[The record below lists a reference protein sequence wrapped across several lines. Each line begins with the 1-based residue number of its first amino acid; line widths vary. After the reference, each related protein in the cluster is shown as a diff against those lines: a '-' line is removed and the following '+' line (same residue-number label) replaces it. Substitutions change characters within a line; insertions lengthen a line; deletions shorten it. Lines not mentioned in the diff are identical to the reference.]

1 MHEASLRN
9 GLQTSLL
16 AQNLIF
22 YDVTDST
29 NTQAKKRLKG
39 RPLPEGTVLVAA
51 RQTAGRG
58 TGGHRW
64 ESSTPESLLFSLILQ
79 SPLRLQPLSF
89 VPAIA
94 LARTLRE
101 HYDIDAHLKWP
112 NDVMVGD
119 RKLAGILCEG
129 VSQPSLQ
136 TAWVVGVGVN
146 VNQHV
151 FPEPIRGIAV
161 SMHHITGRTYA
172 IEHVFQDYMLE
183 MEQLYYHSPED
194 VIDTWLGYTRMIG
207 QTIRATQHNQ
217 EVIVKVVG
225 ISPAGYLQVEHA
237 DGQGETWMSA
247 TSLDIDRG
255 YSIHQHPLTP
265 GAAPG

>member
-1 MHEASLRN
+1 MHKASLRD
-9 GLQTSLL
+9 GLQTRIF

-29 NTQAKKRLKG
+29 NTQAKKMLKD
-39 RPLPEGTVLVAA
+39 RTLPEGTVLVAA

-64 ESSTPESLLFSLILQ
+64 ESATPESLLFSLILHA
-79 SPLRLQPLSF
+79 PLRLQPLSF

-94 LARTLRE
+94 LARTLCE

-112 NDVMVGD
+112 NDILVED

-146 VNQHV
+146 VNQQA
-151 FPEPIRGIAV
+151 FPEHIRDIAV
-161 SMHHITGRTYA
+161 SMHRMTGRCYA
-172 IEHVFQDYMLE
+172 IENVFQDYMLE
-183 MEQLYYHSPED
+183 MERFYYHAQED
-194 VIDTWLGYTRMIG
+194 VIDAWLRYTRMIG
-207 QTIRATQHNQ
+207 QTIRATQHDQ
-217 EVIVKVVG
+217 ETLVKVIG
-225 ISPAGYLQVEHA
+225 LSPEGYLKVEHS
-237 DGQGETWMSA
+237 DGQCETWMSA
-247 TSLDIDRG
+247 TYLDIDRT
-255 YSIHQHPLTP
+255 Y
-265 GAAPG
+265 